1 MYYWLATESEAAGLG
16 LNFDI
21 LETNLINLIVVIGVL
36 VYFVGG
42 VLKKILADRS
52 AAIAA
57 EIQAAEKR
65 QADAKAALE
74 AEEKKL
80 ADSKQEAAQIL
91 ATAKK
96 NAETAKSDILAEAA
110 KEIERLKQSATQDT
124 SNSQDRAVAELRRRT
139 AELALEKV
147 ESQLQSRLTNKQQA
161 QEALFDRSVALLGD
175 NS

>member
-42 VLKKILADRS
+42 VLKKILAARS
-52 AAIAA
+52 EAIAA

-65 QADAKAALE
+65 QADAKAALDAGE
-74 AEEKKL
+74 AKL
-80 ADSKQEAAQIL
+80 ADSKQEAARIL

-96 NAETAKSDILAEAA
+96 SAETAKSEILAEAA

-147 ESQLQSRLTNKQQA
+147 ESQLQSRLTNNQQA

-175 NS
+175 N

>member
-21 LETNLINLIVVIGVL
+21 LETNLINLLVVIGVL

-65 QADAKAALE
+65 QADAKAMLVT
-74 AEEKKL
+74 EEKKL
-80 ADSKQEAAQIL
+80 AESKEEASRIL

-96 NAETAKSDILAEAA
+96 SAETAKAEILAEAE
-110 KEIERLKQSATQDT
+110 KEIARLKQSATQDT
-124 SNSQDRAVAELRRRT
+124 SNSQDRAVAELRKRT

-147 ESQLQSRLTNKQQA
+147 ESQLQSRLSDNQQA
-161 QEALFDRSVALLGD
+161 QEALFDQSVALLGG
-175 NS
+175 N

>member
-21 LETNLINLIVVIGVL
+21 LETNLINLLVVLGVL

-42 VLKKILADRS
+42 VLKKILAERS
-52 AAIAA
+52 AAIEA

-65 QADAKAALE
+65 QADAKAMLAQ
-74 AEEKKL
+74 EEKKL
-80 ADSKQEAAQIL
+80 AESKTEAANIL
-91 ATAKK
+91 ATAKTG
-96 NAETAKSDILAEAA
+96 AEAAKADILAAAA
-110 KEIERLKQSATQDT
+110 KEIERLKQGATQDT
-124 SNSQDRAVAELRRRT
+124 SNSQERAVAELRRRT

-147 ESQLQSRLTNKQQA
+147 ESQLQSRLSGNQQA

-175 NS
+175 N

>member
-21 LETNLINLIVVIGVL
+21 LETNLINLLVVIGVL

-42 VLKKILADRS
+42 VLKKILAERS
-52 AAIAA
+52 AAIES

-65 QADAKAALE
+65 QSEAKSMLV

-80 ADSKQEAAQIL
+80 ALSKEEAVKIL

-96 NAETAKSDILAEAA
+96 GAESIKAEILASAA
-110 KEIERLKQSATQDT
+110 KEIERLKQGATQDT

-139 AELALEKV
+139 AEMALEKV
-147 ESQLQSRLTNKQQA
+147 ESELRSRLTNNQQA
-161 QEALFDRSVALLGD
+161 QETLFDRSVTLLGD
-175 NS
+175 N